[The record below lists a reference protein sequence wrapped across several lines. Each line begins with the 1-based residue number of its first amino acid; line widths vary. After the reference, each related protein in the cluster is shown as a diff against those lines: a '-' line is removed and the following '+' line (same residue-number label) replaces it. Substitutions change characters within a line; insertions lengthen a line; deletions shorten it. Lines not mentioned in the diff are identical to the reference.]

1 MIGFGAHALVGTGFG
16 GGGCCA
22 DTTAVPAIA
31 IDAMMRNMLM
41 SFETS
46 SVNVIRGPCKKS
58 VDQRANIDVFS
69 RKNAGTDL
77 GVLSDQELMEVSDE
91 DR

>member
-1 MIGFGAHALVGTGFG
+1 
-16 GGGCCA
+16 
-22 DTTAVPAIA
+22 
-31 IDAMMRNMLM
+31 M

-58 VDQRANIDVFS
+58 VDQRANTTVFIRNS
-69 RKNAGTDL
+69 AVRILESFIARKVG
-77 GVLSDQELMEVSDE
+77 G